1 MSSDDPG
8 YYAVIP
14 ASVRYDEKLTPNAKL
29 LYGEITALCK
39 KQGYCWAT
47 NDYFAQL
54 YKTSDKTIGRWIKSL
69 IDKKFIYTKV
79 KTFRYQDGTIRKIR
93 YIGLDKNVLSELDK
107 IVFDH
112 TDKNV
117 PDHTDKNV
125 PYINTIMNNTNINLD
140 SKESKGESPVVD
152 VVRSQRSLDIDE
164 AFVIW
169 EEVMGYPLTAN
180 KTDRHAIHSMLS
192 RKDMDLEKLRMLVLL
207 VKKSQADRYKRFSIT
222 NYTDLMYKTND
233 LVAWAHEKAA
243 QQKQESRVVEV

>member
-8 YYAVIP
+8 YYAIIP
-14 ASVRYDEKLTPNAKL
+14 ASVRYDERLTPNAKL

-69 IDKKFIYTKV
+69 IDKKFIFTKV

-112 TDKNV
+112 TDNFV
-117 PDHTDKNV
+117 PNHTDKNV

-140 SKESKGESPVVD
+140 SKESKGEAPVVD

-164 AFVIW
+164 AFAIW
-169 EEVMGYPLTAN
+169 EDVMGYPLAAN
-180 KTDRHAIHSMLS
+180 KTDRHAIHSILS
-192 RKDMDLEKLRMLVLL
+192 RKEMDLEKLRMLVLL
-207 VKKSQADRYKRFSIT
+207 VKKSQTDRYKRFSIT